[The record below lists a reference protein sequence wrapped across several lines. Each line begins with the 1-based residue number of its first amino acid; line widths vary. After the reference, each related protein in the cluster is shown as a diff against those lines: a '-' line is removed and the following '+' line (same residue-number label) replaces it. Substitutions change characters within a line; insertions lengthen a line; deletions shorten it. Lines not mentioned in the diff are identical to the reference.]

1 MEIFKLFGSILINTD
16 DADKSLAKTDKSA
29 KGIASTLG
37 NGVKAAAKFGAAIGT
52 AAVSAAGGMY
62 KMATSAASVADDV
75 DKMSQKIG
83 VSREAY
89 QELSFALSQS
99 GTDVSKLQAGLKTL
113 SAQAEK
119 GNDYFQQLGIS
130 LTDVNGNAKTQEQ
143 LFFDVTN
150 ALQKMEAGTEK
161 TTIATTLLGKSGTE
175 LMPLFNGAAGSLDE
189 MRQQAHDLGLV
200 LEDDV
205 INNGV
210 NLTDALDQMKRSL
223 SSVMTQLGGR
233 LMPIVEQAA
242 DFITANIPKINEMIG
257 QLAPIFEQAF
267 SQIMPV
273 LMDLAASVLPS
284 LMSVVSALLP
294 PISDIFSALAPIIS
308 SLIQKLVPVVVK
320 IVEKLLPPLVRLIEK
335 LLPILDIVLTI
346 LDPILDLL
354 LVLIDPIADILN
366 MLSPII
372 ELGLEIIKAVL
383 EPIMPLIK
391 TTADILGNVLG
402 GAVSEVAKLVS
413 EGLLPIIQG
422 LIDFLNGDFQGG
434 AEKAGEGLLNAF
446 SGAFGLID
454 SLLGTNLQQWYQELI
469 NFGNSVGAALEDAF
483 NKKQKLENQNT
494 YDASDI
500 RSDIVYASNAY
511 MRQGMSAADALA
523 RAKSDVLTDADKQAL
538 FDQYLAADLTD
549 EEAEKRRQMIAG
561 SVPHLASGGVVYGKT
576 LAVVGDNQNVRNDP
590 EIVAPLSQLSGAVG
604 FDRLENL
611 LTQILAVLQDSSDAP
626 APEIVMDSQR
636 VATIVTNRI
645 NRMRYVKGAEVVY

>member
-37 NGVKAAAKFGAAIGT
+37 NGVKAAAKFGAAIGA
-52 AAVSAAGGMY
+52 AAVGAAGGMY
-62 KMATSAASVADDV
+62 KMASSAASVADDV

-113 SAQAEK
+113 SLQAER
-119 GNDYFQQLGIS
+119 GNKYFEQLGIS
-130 LTDVNGNAKTQEQ
+130 LTDVNGKAKTQEE
-143 LFFDVTN
+143 LFYEVTN
-150 ALQKMEAGTEK
+150 ALQNMEAGTEK

-175 LMPLFNGAAGSLDE
+175 LMPLFNGAAGSLDK
-189 MRQQAHDLGLV
+189 MRQEAHDLGLV

-205 INNGV
+205 IDNGV
-210 NLTDALDQMKRSL
+210 SLTDAIDKMKRSL
-223 SSVMTQLGGR
+223 SAVVTQLGGR
-233 LMPIVEQAA
+233 LMPVVQKAV
-242 DFITANIPKINEMIG
+242 DFVTANIPKVNALIDQI
-257 QLAPIFEQAF
+257 APIFESVF
-267 SQIMPV
+267 DTIVPV
-273 LMDLAASVLPS
+273 LFDLASSLLPAVTDVITE
-284 LMSVVSALLP
+284 MLP
-294 PISDIFSALAPIIS
+294 PISRIFKALAPIVAQ
-308 SLIQKLVPVVVK
+308 LIEKLVPVILK
-320 IVEKLLPPLVRLIEK
+320 IIQKLLPPLIEIIEA
-335 LLPILDIVLTI
+335 LLPVLDIVMTL

-354 LVLIDPIADILN
+354 IVLLDPIADILK
-366 MLSPII
+366 MLSPLIT
-372 ELGLEIIKAVL
+372 LCLEIINAVL
-383 EPIMPLIK
+383 KPIMPLIK

-402 GAVSEVAKLVS
+402 GAVSEVAKLVG

-454 SLLGTNLQQWYQELI
+454 SLLGTNLQQWYQKLI

-500 RSDIVYASNAY
+500 RSDIIYKSNAY

-523 RAKSDVLTDADKQAL
+523 QAKSDVLTDADKQAL
-538 FDQYLAADLTD
+538 FDQYLASELTD
-549 EEAEKRRQMIAG
+549 EEAEKRRQMITG
-561 SVPHLASGGVVYGKT
+561 NVPHLASGGVVYGKT

-590 EIVAPLSQLSGAVG
+590 EIVAPLSQLSQMTAS
-604 FDRLENL
+604 DE
-611 LTQILAVLQDSSDAP
+611 ILAELREVSALLRSMLAGNQTITIDG
-626 APEIVMDSQR
+626 QK
-636 VATIVTNRI
+636 VATVVANRL
-645 NRMRYVKGAEVVY
+645 NGMRFNAGAEVVYT